1 MNSLHNINATNENEN
16 QSIIV
21 DLELKLINLIND
33 FIRTKSHENA
43 SSSSSSEENSKHPNN
58 ISTTKQQSKSMLEM
72 LGKHDVEN
80 STSLKENV
88 NRIIHNS
95 IVEIT
100 GGGGYMDHELVN
112 NYAVN
117 YHDLQSHLTSNEI
130 SSISTESIDDF
141 DIMNNSIENDD
152 FYFTSSYT
160 TTATTSTTTTE
171 WSKESEDD
179 NSSSETTPISDAV
192 TTPSSSREEEETTE
206 TIASTT
212 TTTTTETTTTEEDES
227 TLTTTITEEQQ
238 LTETTTTTAGLNLNY
253 TIPFNIPFQFN
264 DSSLPQV
271 DSSTRS
277 SDILADNTTNES
289 STTLYG

>member
-1 MNSLHNINATNENEN
+1 MTNENEN
-16 QSIIV
+16 QSIVV

-33 FIRTKSHENA
+33 FFRMKSHENT
-43 SSSSSSEENSKHPNN
+43 SSSSSSEENSKHSKNMSDATSN
-58 ISTTKQQSKSMLEM
+58 KQQSKSMLEM
-72 LGKHDVEN
+72 LEKHDVEN

-117 YHDLQSHLTSNEI
+117 YHDLQPHLTSNEI
-130 SSISTESIDDF
+130 SSTSTESIDDF

-160 TTATTSTTTTE
+160 TATTSTTTTE
-171 WSKESEDD
+171 TSSSPNNEWSKEGDDD
-179 NSSSETTPISDAV
+179 NSSSETTPSGDAV
-192 TTPSSSREEEETTE
+192 TTSPSSREEEETTM
-206 TIASTT
+206 TITS
-212 TTTTTETTTTEEDES
+212 TTTETTTTEEDES
-227 TLTTTITEEQQ
+227 TLTTTEEQQ
-238 LTETTTTTAGLNLNY
+238 LTETTTTAGLNLNY

-289 STTLYG
+289 SITLYG